1 MARQRADRWEAAQ
14 GSVARRA
21 FRKTSEFPNRRHS
34 NCCGRHTSDRSRLTR
49 RYRARHRQKLPR
61 GGWQPHRNSVPI
73 TKRNGHQNV
82 EVRHSGLSSIGC
94 PELRDTRTTPER
106 DTRTRSER
114 DARTRPER
122 DTRTTPERYTATTP
136 ERDTRTTQ
144 ETHSRGPGTHRRAD
158 PTRAGPGLY
167 VCGPY
172 TGHRRPFSLHYES
185 LPARVKA
192 KGSDRCFTKVR
203 AALTDCTTR
212 FGNVTN
218 CYW

>member
-82 EVRHSGLSSIGC
+82 EVRHFGISSIGC

-106 DTRTRSER
+106 DTRTTPER
-114 DARTRPER
+114 DTRSTPER
-122 DTRTTPERYTATTP
+122 DTRTTPE
-136 ERDTRTTQ
+136 
-144 ETHSRGPGTHRRAD
+144 THRRGSETHCRGAGTYRRAD
-158 PTRAGPGLY
+158 ATRSGPGLHL
-167 VCGPY
+167 CGPY

-185 LPARVKA
+185 LPARAKA
-192 KGSDRCFTKVR
+192 KGSDRGITKVR
-203 AALTDCTTR
+203 AALTDCSSAPR
-212 FGNVTN
+212 R
-218 CYW
+218 YK